1 MQIELR
7 TKNYKPKTNKGYVTL
22 VSILVIGAVG
32 LAVVTSLV
40 LLGVGSSRNSF
51 ALEQGNQ
58 AKALANACAEEALQ
72 QIWNEDAFVG
82 TGNLTLGQGNC
93 SLTVSSAVLPKT
105 IIATGMVGTTARK
118 ISITIDALR
127 PYLHIASWQE
137 IAN

>member
-1 MQIELR
+1 MQIGLR
-7 TKNYKPKTNKGYVTL
+7 TKNYKLKANKGYVTL

-40 LLGVGSSRNSF
+40 LLGVGSSRSSF
-51 ALEQGNQ
+51 SLEQGSQ

-72 QIWNEDAFVG
+72 QIWNDDAFVG

-93 SLTVSSAVLPKT
+93 SFAVSSVILPKT
-105 IIATGMVGTTARK
+105 IVATGMIGTTARK

-127 PYLHIASWQE
+127 PYLHIVSWQE